1 MLAQNLR
8 ERDLT
13 VRPQHLLIAHAAH
26 FLICCRIDIRVRR
39 KNTLGVDASLSKK
52 ERAEEVAKRVCALV
66 HALEIPTDLSA
77 YHVSRDDIDFLTDSA
92 FEVKRLL
99 DQNHKPMT
107 KADIRKIY
115 ETLFPA

>member
-13 VRPQHLLIAHAAH
+13 VRPQHLLIARAAH

-66 HALEIPTDLSA
+66 HALEIPTNLSA
-77 YHVSRDDIDFLTDSA
+77 YHVSRNDIDCLTDSA

-99 DQNHKPMT
+99 DQNPKPMT

>member
-1 MLAQNLR
+1 MLEVNHLTVQYPLGGSYHIAHGVSNAMLLAQVMEYN
-8 ERDLT
+8 ED
-13 VRPQHLLIAHAAH
+13 A
-26 FLICCRIDIRVRR
+26 CID
-39 KNTLGVDASLSKK
+39 GVDASLSKK

-77 YHVSRDDIDFLTDSA
+77 YHVSRNDIDCLTDSA

-99 DQNHKPMT
+99 DQNPKPMT